1 VQVKEDAM
9 TAESFGAV
17 FDRGIEYEGLRESIN
32 IEIAH
37 QNALVNEYGEDTE
50 LGRQHREAIVQLA
63 GVLRRLTPGNTAA
76 IEIASLML
84 DYSRKARL
92 GTSAA

>member
-1 VQVKEDAM
+1 M
-9 TAESFGAV
+9 TSLSFAAA

-37 QNALVNEYGEDTE
+37 QNALVNESGEDSA
-50 LGRQHREAIVQLA
+50 LGRQHREAIAQLA
-63 GVLRRLTPGNTAA
+63 GVLRRLAPGNTAA

-84 DYSRKARL
+84 EFSRKTRL
-92 GTSAA
+92 GNTAA